1 MTVTSSGALPAL
13 VASTVNLAGTLAL
26 TPSLDRPGPCAFTL
40 LASIE
45 SWIDGLKG
53 LPADGNIIEK
63 IRKQE
68 EKKTCTEI
76 PFTVLEPYQLCM
88 NKKKKL
94 YL

>member
-68 EKKTCTEI
+68 E
-76 PFTVLEPYQLCM
+76 
-88 NKKKKL
+88 NKHVQKFHSL
-94 YL
+94 YLNLINYV